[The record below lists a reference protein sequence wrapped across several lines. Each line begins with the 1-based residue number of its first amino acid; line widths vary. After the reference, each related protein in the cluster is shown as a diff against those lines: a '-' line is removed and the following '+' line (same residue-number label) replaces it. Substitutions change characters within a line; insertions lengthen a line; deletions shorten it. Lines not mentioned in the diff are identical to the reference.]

1 MKTITLAALVT
12 LAAMTT
18 ASQADVKLISQSG
31 YWAAFGGLA
40 SDNMTPLCGVRTGF
54 PALGRIFMVKWQPG
68 HDIFIQLYKEGWT
81 VPLNMPVDVQI
92 QFDRAAPWTGKA
104 VGKGGTGIELIVP
117 GGRLEPFLNE
127 LRFAS
132 SMAVTFP
139 TGSEPAWIADMTGS
153 NAAILGMMKCYQSFN
168 PRPAVNSQPYVGSPT
183 VPPARPVEQ
192 PYTVQ
197 PPHIPPSP
205 QQPVSLP
212 QGHYEAISLG
222 A

>member
-1 MKTITLAALVT
+1 MKTTALAALVT

-31 YWAAFGGLA
+31 YWAAFGGRA
-40 SDNMTPLCGVRTGF
+40 SDNMTRLWGVRTGF

-92 QFDRAAPWTGKA
+92 QFDRAVPWIGKA
-104 VGKGGTGIELIVP
+104 LGKGGAGIELTVP
-117 GGRLEPFLNE
+117 GDHLEEFLKE

-139 TGSEPAWIADMTGS
+139 TGSEPAWIANMTGS
-153 NAAILGMMKCYQSFN
+153 NAASLAMMKCYQGFN
-168 PRPAVNSQPYVGSPT
+168 PPPAVTSQPYVGSPT
-183 VPPARPVEQ
+183 ILPARPVEQ
-192 PYTVQ
+192 PYIVQ
-197 PPHIPPSP
+197 PPHASPSP
-205 QQPVSLP
+205 QQPAGLP